1 MALKRTAAQVDLAR
15 AAAKRFCSRQECGNV
30 ALAWHQLCEAC
41 YEAVRSAE
49 VKASLEARG
58 LKSVE
63 DCKAYCRRMAKK
75 VLHGAPSFERW
86 AESMTQATVDVIV
99 TMRTP
104 SDVRLLE
111 RLRSIGVI
119 DEKDKLVP
127 LAERAARRGAIEA
140 LEKER
145 RAAADAQIAAAGI
158 VPSEWK

>member
-1 MALKRTAAQVDLAR
+1 
-15 AAAKRFCSRQECGNV
+15 
-30 ALAWHQLCEAC
+30 
-41 YEAVRSAE
+41 
-49 VKASLEARG
+49 
-58 LKSVE
+58 
-63 DCKAYCRRMAKK
+63 
-75 VLHGAPSFERW
+75 
-86 AESMTQATVDVIV
+86 
-99 TMRTP
+99 MRTP